1 MVESQQK
8 TGRRGTAW
16 RAILSLFYLDQLGHG
31 SRVRERE
38 VEMREENGSFLDSLI
53 SLFLSVFFLLFIFK

>member
-1 MVESQQK
+1 MVESRQK
-8 TGRRGTAW
+8 TGGRGTAW
-16 RAILSLFYLDQLGHG
+16 RVILSLFYSDQLGHG

-53 SLFLSVFFLLFIFK
+53 SLFLYVFFFIIYF